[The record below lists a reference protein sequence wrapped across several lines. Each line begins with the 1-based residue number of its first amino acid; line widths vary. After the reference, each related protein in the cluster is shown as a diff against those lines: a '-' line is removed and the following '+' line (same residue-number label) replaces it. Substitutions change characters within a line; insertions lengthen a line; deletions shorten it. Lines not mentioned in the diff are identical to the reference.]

1 MEAADIIAKL
11 RTGVCDRRTRQA
23 VEEVILEAKRL
34 RDENTKL
41 LAEVAIHQ
49 AWEIVVVEQIE
60 HDLKHNGDASLLEK
74 FRSEGVPLHQRI
86 TMVFN
91 ALRDRL
97 HELQVGVA
105 ELGNRLL
112 NGCKLAYQ
120 DDEWWLFGRG
130 GEGLVGAPMLID
142 LVQQLAAEAA
152 REK

>member
-1 MEAADIIAKL
+1 MSEHTDFLRLNAELAEHDGCPEEA
-11 RTGVCDRRTRQA
+11 
-23 VEEVILEAKRL
+23 
-34 RDENTKL
+34 TKL
-41 LAEVAIHQ
+41 LAAADEIERLR
-49 AWEIVVVEQIE
+49 AWEKVAVEQIE
-60 HDLKHNGDASLLEK
+60 HDLGHNGDASLLEK